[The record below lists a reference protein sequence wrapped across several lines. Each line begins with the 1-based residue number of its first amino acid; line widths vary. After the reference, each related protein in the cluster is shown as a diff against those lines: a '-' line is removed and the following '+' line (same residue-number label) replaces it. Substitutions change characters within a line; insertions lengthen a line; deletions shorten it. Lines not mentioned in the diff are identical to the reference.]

1 MLRLITKVAA
11 LAVLGFVSV
20 AGTAV
25 AAPAQTYPAPAPVV
39 VSVLDANL
47 SVGGTTTLSGTG
59 CDANEDVAI
68 TGGGSPNKIIESD
81 ANGSFST
88 SITLNQVGTF
98 TVTATCVNSGK
109 ASGVTITVRDES
121 ETTTAPT
128 GAPETTTTAPTGA
141 PETTTVANTDT
152 ETSTVAY
159 PDTTTVGYTDATV
172 PAAGGN
178 GANGGNGGN
187 GSGLASTG
195 ANIGAPLTF
204 GIALLVVGVG
214 FLLFGTRLAFRRRRR
229 ASSH

>member
-1 MLRLITKVAA
+1 
-11 LAVLGFVSV
+11 
-20 AGTAV
+20 V

-128 GAPETTTTAPTGA
+128 GAPETTT
-141 PETTTVANTDT
+141 VANTDT